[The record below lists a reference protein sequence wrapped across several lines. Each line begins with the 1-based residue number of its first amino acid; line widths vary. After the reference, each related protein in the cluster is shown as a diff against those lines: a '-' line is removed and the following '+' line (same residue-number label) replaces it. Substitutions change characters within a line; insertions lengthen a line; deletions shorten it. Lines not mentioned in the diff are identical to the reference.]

1 MARVRRAAFDPTGLP
16 PEVAAGPTHPAW
28 GGTGDPDDHGARSRW
43 QDAGREWS
51 RAALGNLNG
60 WMTLLPRDV
69 RLEQSARGR
78 ARRMGALED

>member
-51 RAALGNLNG
+51 LAVLGNLNG
-60 WMTLLPRDV
+60 WMNHLPREI

-78 ARRMGALED
+78 FTRHHMTQD